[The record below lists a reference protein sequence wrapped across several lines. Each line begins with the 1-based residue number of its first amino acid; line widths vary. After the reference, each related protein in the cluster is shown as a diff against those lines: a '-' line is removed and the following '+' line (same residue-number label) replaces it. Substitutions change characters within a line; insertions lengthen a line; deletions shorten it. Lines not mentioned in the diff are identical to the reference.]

1 MKNKYDLANVQAR
14 AIEQIVDI
22 ITTPGEEISDGECID
37 SIWAILKHDLE
48 IDVDAILKRATLNV
62 FVTQLTPSV
71 ISITL
76 DGPF

>member
-14 AIEQIVDI
+14 VIEQIVDI

-48 IDVDAILKRATLNV
+48 IDVDAIRDYKNEMQEKLQQKGDNK
-62 FVTQLTPSV
+62 
-71 ISITL
+71 
-76 DGPF
+76 

>member
-48 IDVDAILKRATLNV
+48 IDVDAIRDYKNEMQEKLQQKGD
-62 FVTQLTPSV
+62 SK
-71 ISITL
+71 
-76 DGPF
+76 

>member
-1 MKNKYDLANVQAR
+1 MKNKYDLADVQAR

-48 IDVDAILKRATLNV
+48 IDVDAIRDYKNEMQERLQQKGDRK
-62 FVTQLTPSV
+62 
-71 ISITL
+71 
-76 DGPF
+76 

>member
-1 MKNKYDLANVQAR
+1 MKNKYDLADVQAR

-48 IDVDAILKRATLNV
+48 IDVDAIRDYKNEMQERLQQKGD
-62 FVTQLTPSV
+62 SK
-71 ISITL
+71 
-76 DGPF
+76 

>member
-1 MKNKYDLANVQAR
+1 MKSKYDLANLQAR

-48 IDVDAILKRATLNV
+48 IDVDAIRDYKNEMQEKLQQKGDTK
-62 FVTQLTPSV
+62 
-71 ISITL
+71 
-76 DGPF
+76 